1 MLQTLWAEQV
11 FVAVWGIRLPTRI
24 INWNIDKQTEPWRQL
39 VSMAHADVA
48 LLQEAGSIPPN
59 MPDRVTTGGV
69 EHWDSHVWN
78 SRWYEG
84 RFPKLYDR
92 WPMVVQLSDRVE
104 VEWFKQVSP
113 ISEVASDEIAVSG
126 IGTIAAARITP
137 RESPAE
143 PFIVVS
149 MYARWIKPHPS
160 TRSKWRGRLSRRVGA
175 SHPLRPVGVHR

>member
-1 MLQTLWAEQV
+1 M
-11 FVAVWGIRLPTRI
+11 RI
-24 INWNIDKQTEPWRQL
+24 INWNIDKRTEPWRQL

-48 LLQEAGSIPPN
+48 LLQEAGSIPP
-59 MPDRVTTGGV
+59 DVADQVTTGGL

-113 ISEVASDEIAVSG
+113 ISEVCSGRDCGQRHRHDRRCSDHPAGIARGTVHCGVHVRALDQTAPLNPQQLAS
-126 IGTIAAARITP
+126 
-137 RESPAE
+137 
-143 PFIVVS
+143 
-149 MYARWIKPHPS
+149 
-160 TRSKWRGRLSRRVGA
+160 RLSRRVGA
-175 SHPLRPVGVHR
+175 SHHLRPVGVHR